1 MKRSDYSEH
10 VYVPSVCK
18 VISVKA
24 SGNIVTLGIFQTQY
38 LKFPSPTGSLASDF
52 NLVEAL
58 CTYC

>member
-10 VYVPSVCK
+10 VYVPSK

-38 LKFPSPTGSLASDF
+38 LKFPSPTGSLASYF

>member
-10 VYVPSVCK
+10 VYVCVC
-18 VISVKA
+18 VCMISVKA

-38 LKFPSPTGSLASDF
+38 LKFPSPTGSLASYF